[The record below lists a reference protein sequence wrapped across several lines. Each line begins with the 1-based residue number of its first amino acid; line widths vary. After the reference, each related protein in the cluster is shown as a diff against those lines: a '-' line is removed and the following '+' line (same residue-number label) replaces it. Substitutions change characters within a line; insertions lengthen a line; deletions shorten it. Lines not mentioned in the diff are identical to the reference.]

1 MLNSRLWT
9 QGVSAGH
16 SERDRAT
23 NSQTSQPKK
32 LIPCAC
38 CHHRSCCMHCPNG
51 NQITIVSLTFTQA
64 MSSYWAVSSLFAV
77 SQNLSLRFPIVRRSL
92 GIPKTPSEPEKPM
105 RHLFESAK
113 TNFAEFKA
121 DVREK
126 NFKG

>member
-1 MLNSRLWT
+1 MSQLATL
-9 QGVSAGH
+9 SATG
-16 SERDRAT
+16 
-23 NSQTSQPKK
+23 QPTPRQANLKS
-32 LIPCAC
+32 LFRVLAVIIGPVAC
-38 CHHRSCCMHCPNG
+38 TVPTVTTA
-51 NQITIVSLTFTQA
+51 ITIVSLTFTQA